1 MDSFPRELP
10 QRHLCTWVPSTS
22 SPFRRREER
31 KKKVMLVDPEYAN
44 HATLL
49 YVKPHPLSQ
58 FFLFSCLT
66 ASAQRPTMTD
76 VVAQL
81 QECLQLEEARATAA
95 GDVDGSGSTSD
106 PYSGYNA
113 YAAAAGVR
121 SSAGFE
127 YKVRI
132 QPTTHR

>member
-1 MDSFPRELP
+1 
-10 QRHLCTWVPSTS
+10 
-22 SPFRRREER
+22 
-31 KKKVMLVDPEYAN
+31 MLVGNLGYVDPEYAN

-113 YAAAAGVR
+113 YAAAADGQ

-127 YKVRI
+127 VEHNFGRASTM
-132 QPTTHR
+132 PTGPAAR